1 MSSFRSSSDPAR
13 AGIVMY
19 RIRMKADVSLMWMPV
34 PFQLPPVF
42 IDRSPGPAAVG
53 PGRTAADWAD
63 KCVEVKYVENVGAG
77 NRT

>member
-1 MSSFRSSSDPAR
+1 
-13 AGIVMY
+13 
-19 RIRMKADVSLMWMPV
+19 MPV
-34 PFQLPPVF
+34 AFQPPPVF
-42 IDRSPGPAAVG
+42 IDRSPGRAAVG